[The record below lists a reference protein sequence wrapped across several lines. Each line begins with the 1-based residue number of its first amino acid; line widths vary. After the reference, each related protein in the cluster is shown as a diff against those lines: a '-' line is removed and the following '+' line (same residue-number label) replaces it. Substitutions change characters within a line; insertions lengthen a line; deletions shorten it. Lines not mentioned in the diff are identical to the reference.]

1 MKCPIFKIE
10 SIIQGQMFL
19 HLRIYMKFKSLSSA
33 LLTVGM
39 LAMSVSAV
47 AMVSKP
53 ANAGP
58 CDTDIYASSNNY
70 GRGAQWYSR
79 CGGYRLTFQTDGN
92 LVVYNSANR
101 ALWAT
106 GTDNSGA
113 NKFSVQADG
122 NVVLYK
128 DSTPLWASNT
138 SGNAGVRLSMQ
149 GDGNLVVYRPNGQH
163 IFNTSTDGGQS
174 RTLSASN
181 EWWNSITSTSMVY
194 SNATGRALDGGGAG
208 GGEAYLHTQ
217 RMPWNNFQRW
227 QLKDVGN
234 SEYMILNGQS
244 GRPLDAGGESGGKAY
259 LHPQV
264 MQSNPFQRWRLQ
276 PVSGGYMIVSVAT
289 GRALDSGAAGG
300 TQVYMHSTPMS
311 WNPYHVWN
319 LSKQLQPTSS
329 SWQNPLTSRYSV
341 TSEYGKR
348 TYTNKYGKQVSD
360 FHLGIDLGTGTSTP
374 SVRPAKEGR
383 VTFAGWDNTGLGNL
397 IKVNHG
403 NGVETLYAHLSAI
416 SVRKDDTVYANT
428 TIGNVGTTGNS
439 DGNHL
444 HFEVHVNSSPKQPRD
459 YVKF

>member
-1 MKCPIFKIE
+1 
-10 SIIQGQMFL
+10 
-19 HLRIYMKFKSLSSA
+19 MKFKSLPSA

-39 LAMSVSAV
+39 LVMSISTV
-47 AMVSKP
+47 ALVSKP

-58 CDTDIYASSNNY
+58 CDTDIWVGSSNLDY
-70 GRGAQWYSR
+70 GRGTQWSSR
-79 CGGYRLTFQTDGN
+79 CNGYRLAFQPDGN
-92 LVVYNSANR
+92 LVIYNSANR

-138 SGNAGVRLSMQ
+138 SGNSGVRLSIQ
-149 GDGNLVVYRPNGQH
+149 GDGNLVVYRPNGQP
-163 IFNTSTDGGQS
+163 IFNTSTDGGQV
-174 RTLSASN
+174 RTFSASN

-194 SNATGRALDGGGAG
+194 SNATGRPLDGGGAG

-227 QLKDVGN
+227 QLKDMGN
-234 SEYMILNGQS
+234 GEYMVLNGQS
-244 GRPLDAGGESGGKAY
+244 GRPLDAGGAGGGQAY

-289 GRALDSGAAGG
+289 GRALDSGGAGG
-300 TQVYMHSTPMS
+300 TQVYMHPTPMS

-319 LSKQLQPTSS
+319 LSKALQVQQPASN
-329 SWQNPLTSRYSV
+329 SWQHPLPGGYAV
-341 TSEYGKR
+341 TSEYGPR
-348 TYTNKYGKQVSD
+348 TYWINGRQVSD
-360 FHLGIDLGTGTSTP
+360 VHTGIDFGTGTSTP
-374 SVRPAKEGR
+374 DIRPAKEGR
-383 VTFAGWDNTGLGNL
+383 VIFASGGWNDGFGNL
-397 IKVNHG
+397 VKVDHG
-403 NGVETLYAHLSAI
+403 GGVTTWYAHLSVI
-416 SVRKDDTVYANT
+416 SVKVNDPVYANT
-428 TIGNVGTTGNS
+428 KIGSVGSTGNS
-439 DGNHL
+439 SGNHL
-444 HFEVHVNSSPKQPRD
+444 HFEVRLNGVAKQPRD